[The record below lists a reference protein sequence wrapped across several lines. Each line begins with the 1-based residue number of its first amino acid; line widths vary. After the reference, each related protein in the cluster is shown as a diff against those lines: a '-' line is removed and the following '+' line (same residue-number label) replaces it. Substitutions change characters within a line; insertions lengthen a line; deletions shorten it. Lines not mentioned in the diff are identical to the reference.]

1 MLNFEIYFGIIPCEI
16 QTLISERQR
25 RIDTSRRSLPPKRA
39 NKFARAFRASVHPS
53 CSLRPISRRFRAAHL
68 VLSSP
73 MRFAGAAAY
82 PLLLRSPT
90 EHVLSRVQNVLAIC
104 FPRSFGPL
112 PSLSSSLSLPLRSL
126 RSSAPGFFPF
136 TSRHLPPLIPL
147 SSREDARVNTCA
159 RAMGEKEHG

>member
-1 MLNFEIYFGIIPCEI
+1 M
-16 QTLISERQR
+16 R
-25 RIDTSRRSLPPKRA
+25 DTNVNIRTTAPNRYEPAVSPAEKGKQIRTRFPRVRPSILLPPSDISSSFSRGPSCPVLP
-39 NKFARAFRASVHPS
+39 NAFRR
-53 CSLRPISRRFRAAHL
+53 CSRVP
-68 VLSSP
+68 
-73 MRFAGAAAY
+73 

-112 PSLSSSLSLPLRSL
+112 PSPSSSLSLPLRSL
-126 RSSAPGFFPF
+126 RGSAPGFFPF